1 MKEGPQMSTHE
12 VPNPNPPASARE
24 SAEDVE
30 RIGRPALMLAPAA
43 AAA

>member
-1 MKEGPQMSTHE
+1 MSMYE
-12 VPNPNPPASARE
+12 VPNPNAPASARE
-24 SAEDVE
+24 SAEDLE